1 MACLAVGQFFSA
13 LTQNP
18 IVAALITVA
27 VLLGFWFVGHVQ
39 SFQTSYTLRG
49 LCGYLSFSGHFGEF
63 VQGLVRTEAVFFYL
77 VVCAVALTLN
87 TNYLQ
92 WQR

>member
-1 MACLAVGQFFSA
+1 
-13 LTQNP
+13 
-18 IVAALITVA
+18 

-39 SFQTSYTLRG
+39 SFQTSYALRS
-49 LCGYLSFSGHFGEF
+49 LCGYLSFSAHFGAF
-63 VQGLVRTEAVFFYL
+63 VQGLVRTEAVIFYL
-77 VVCAVALTLN
+77 VVCVIFLTLN

>member
-1 MACLAVGQFFSA
+1 
-13 LTQNP
+13 
-18 IVAALITVA
+18 
-27 VLLGFWFVGHVQ
+27 
-39 SFQTSYTLRG
+39 

-63 VQGLVRTEAVFFYL
+63 IQGLVRTEAVLFYL
-77 VVCAVALTLN
+77 VVCATALTLN